1 MASDPNFMPMNI
13 YANTGRNRREERWR
27 QKQLEEGKKIGI
39 VEPELDADGKQV
51 NPHIPQ
57 FISKAPWYI
66 DETEGKASLRHQRLR
81 QDGATEVDHNVTYI
95 RGQRVGP
102 AATKF
107 RKGACDN
114 CGAMS
119 HKTKDCMERP
129 RKLGARWTG
138 KDIQADEVIH
148 EVNMTWDSKRDRWN
162 GYDPREH
169 QKIVEEYEKIEKVQQ
184 EARNKYL
191 EGFSENGYIAKNE
204 DDKYADEAD
213 MPGQKFDA
221 HSRMSTRNL
230 RIREDTAKYLLNL
243 NETST
248 NYDPKT
254 RSMRDDPNKI
264 SRDNRL
270 MANNEFERSSGEAA
284 EFEKL
289 QVFAW
294 QAEERGKDIH
304 LQANPTQGALY
315 HKQYKKEMSEARI
328 NSRKKILEKYGGEKH
343 LIVPPKEM
351 LYAHAEHYVE
361 YSKDG
366 KVIKGK
372 EKSVSQSQY
381 AENVLI
387 NNHTQVFGSWWH
399 EGQWGYACCHQFI
412 KNSYCTGEEG
422 ILAAEEYFKF
432 KEKNTQNAQE
442 NQSYNNQYTETS
454 DQEKQDPSIKKRK
467 YE

>member
-13 YANTGRNRREERWR
+13 YATTGRNRREERWR
-27 QKQLEEGKKIGI
+27 QKQLEEGKKLGLI
-39 VEPELDADGKQV
+39 EPELDADGKQV

-81 QDGATEVDHNVTYI
+81 QDDTTETDHSIAYI
-95 RGQRVGP
+95 RGQRAGP

-138 KDIQADEVIH
+138 KDIQADEVIY
-148 EVNMTWDSKRDRWN
+148 EINMTWDSKRDRWN

-169 QKIVEEYEKIEKVQQ
+169 QKIVEEYERVEKAQQ
-184 EARNKYL
+184 EARSRNL
-191 EGFSENGYIAKNE
+191 ENFSEDGWIAKD

-221 HSRMSTRNL
+221 HNRMSTRNL

-289 QVFAW
+289 QIFAW
-294 QAEERGKDIH
+294 QAEERGKSIH

-315 HKQYKKEMSEARI
+315 HKQHKEEANEARI
-328 NSRKKILEKYGGEKH
+328 NARKKILAKYGGEKH
-343 LIVPPKEM
+343 FIVPPKEL
-351 LYAHAEHYVE
+351 LYAQAEQYVE

-366 KVIKGK
+366 KIIKGR
-372 EKSVSQSQY
+372 EKSAPLSRY
-381 AENVLI
+381 PENVLV

-399 EGQWGYACCHQFI
+399 EGQWGYACCYQFI

-422 ILAAEEYFKF
+422 ILAAQEYFEF
-432 KEKNTQNAQE
+432 KKKHMQNPP
-442 NQSYNNQYTETS
+442 
-454 DQEKQDPSIKKRK
+454 DDPSATVDHTSAPSIPPTSKRK
-467 YE
+467 HT

>member
-13 YANTGRNRREERWR
+13 YATTGRNRREERWR
-27 QKQLEEGKKIGI
+27 QKQLEEGRKAGTID
-39 VEPELDADGKQV
+39 PELDADGKQV

-66 DETEGKASLRHQRLR
+66 DETEGKVSLRHQRLR
-81 QDGATEVDHNVTYI
+81 QDYTTETDQSTVFL
-95 RGQRVGP
+95 RGQRAGP

-107 RKGACDN
+107 RKGACEN
-114 CGAMS
+114 CGAMT
-119 HKTKDCMERP
+119 HKTKECMERP

-138 KDIQADEVIH
+138 KDIQADEVIYQA
-148 EVNMTWDSKRDRWN
+148 NMTWDSKRDRWN

-169 QKIVEEYEKIEKVQQ
+169 QKIVEEYEKVEKAQ
-184 EARNKYL
+184 EKARNRKI
-191 EGFSENGYIAKNE
+191 ENISEDGYAAKD
-204 DDKYADEAD
+204 DDKYADEAN
-213 MPGQKFDA
+213 MPGQKFDP
-221 HSRMSTRNL
+221 HSRISTRNL

-243 NETST
+243 TETSV

-294 QAEERGKDIH
+294 QAEERGKNIH

-315 HKQYKKEMSEARI
+315 HKQHKEEMNEAKI
-328 NSRKKILEKYGGEKH
+328 HSRKNIIAKYGGEEH
-343 LIVPPKEM
+343 FNIPSKEL
-351 LYAHAEHYVE
+351 LYAQTEYYVE

-366 KVIKGK
+366 KVIKGQ
-372 EKSVSQSQY
+372 EKKISRSNYPEDILV
-381 AENVLI
+381 
-387 NNHTQVFGSWWH
+387 NNHTQIFGSWWH
-399 EGQWGYACCHQFI
+399 EGQWGYACCHQFF
-412 KNSYCTGEEG
+412 KNSYCTGEVTLSEHHNFKNMQNNLQNNTENE
-422 ILAAEEYFKF
+422 ILN
-432 KEKNTQNAQE
+432 EK
-442 NQSYNNQYTETS
+442 
-454 DQEKQDPSIKKRK
+454 KQDLSANKRK
-467 YE
+467 HE